1 MKINS
6 KIITTFLGKINGVEI
21 DDYDAYL
28 TTESILQEISDK
40 FPNIELNSEFI
51 KDFSEAVKGYM
62 DYETLEKDLGNSV
75 YEAEKFE
82 DLQFEDYDEINEKIK
97 NGNYIRA

>member
-28 TTESILQEISDK
+28 TTE
-40 FPNIELNSEFI
+40 
-51 KDFSEAVKGYM
+51 
-62 DYETLEKDLGNSV
+62 
-75 YEAEKFE
+75 
-82 DLQFEDYDEINEKIK
+82 
-97 NGNYIRA
+97 

>member
-62 DYETLEKDLGNSV
+62 DYETLENDLGNSV

>member
-1 MKINS
+1 MKIQS
-6 KIITTFLGKINGVEI
+6 KIITNFLGKINGVEI
-21 DDYDAYL
+21 DDFDSYI
-28 TTESILQEISDK
+28 TTESILQQISDK

-62 DYETLEKDLGNSV
+62 DYETLENDLEYSV
-75 YEAEKFE
+75 NVAKKFE

-97 NGNYIRA
+97 NGKYIRA

>member
-51 KDFSEAVKGYM
+51 KDFSEVVKGYM

>member
-1 MKINS
+1 MKIQS
-6 KIITTFLGKINGVEI
+6 KIITRFLGKINGVEI
-21 DDYDAYL
+21 DDYDSYL
-28 TTESILQEISDK
+28 TTESVLQQISNK
-40 FPNIELNSEFI
+40 FTKIELNSEFV

-62 DYETLEKDLGNSV
+62 DYETLERDLECSI

-97 NGNYIRA
+97 NGNYIRV

>member
-6 KIITTFLGKINGVEI
+6 KIITTFLGEINGVEI

-28 TTESILQEISDK
+28 TTESILQQISDK

-62 DYETLEKDLGNSV
+62 DYETLEKDLEYSV
-75 YEAEKFE
+75 DVAEKFE

>member
-28 TTESILQEISDK
+28 TTESILQQISDK

-51 KDFSEAVKGYM
+51 KDFSKAVEGYM
-62 DYETLEKDLGNSV
+62 DYETLEKDLEYSV
-75 YEAEKFE
+75 DVAEKFE